1 MVVIRSGSKRVFVMK
16 MTYLIDFDFFK
27 EKDNFKG
34 LELKKKEKPRMS
46 WYVLNILYIT
56 QE

>member
-34 LELKKKEKPRMS
+34 LELKKKKKNPECLDMF
-46 WYVLNILYIT
+46 
-56 QE
+56 